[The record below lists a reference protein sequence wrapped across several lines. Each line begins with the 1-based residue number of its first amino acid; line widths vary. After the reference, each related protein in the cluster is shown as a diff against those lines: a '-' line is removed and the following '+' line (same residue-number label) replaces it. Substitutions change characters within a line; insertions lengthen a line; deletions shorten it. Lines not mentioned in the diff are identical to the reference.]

1 MTLLLGWPTSTH
13 CGYYLLL
20 IVAKSTI
27 VVCSLHFPFPA
38 LLLLL
43 LNNTTAREPMTR
55 CRCRCRSRPLVL
67 IRRGPPGKEQ
77 TAEHSRHHRLGS
89 FPYPYRTANWFS
101 IIVHSTRYETIPC
114 DRQPASKL
122 NRLLKLVVTNNVQ
135 QAPTSL
141 LWGNKKPEN
150 HVFVEPLSRV
160 SSQRIL
166 RVLDTETGRQ

>member
-13 CGYYLLL
+13 CGCYLLL

-77 TAEHSRHHRLGS
+77 TAEHSRHHRLSS

-101 IIVHSTRYETIPC
+101 IIVHSTRYKTIPC

-122 NRLLKLVVTNNVQ
+122 HRLLKLVVTNIVQ